1 MAKKKET
8 LTPEERL
15 QAALVPESEQ
25 PYKVPGN
32 WCWTFLKP
40 ISKIRTGK
48 KDANYGSVDGEYP
61 FFTCAAEPIRCHGYS
76 FDCNAILLA
85 GNGDINNISRYNG
98 KFEAYQRTYVVEI
111 IEPINIDYVFYW
123 FKYRW
128 FDFNKDKM
136 FGTAIPYIRLG
147 NLQEFP
153 IPVPPLAQQQR
164 IVNHIESLFA
174 KLDEAR
180 QKVQGALDS
189 FETRKA
195 AILHKAFTGELTA
208 HWRKEH
214 GVGIES
220 WENVSVSEICH
231 SLKYGTAKKSSSE
244 GTVVVIRMGNLQDGE
259 ISWDDLAYSNDEED
273 IEKYKLV
280 PGDVLFNRTNSPALV
295 GKTSIY
301 RGEYPAI
308 YAGYLIK
315 LDYDRS
321 RVIGDYLNYSL
332 NTISAKEYCNSV
344 KTDGVNQSN
353 INAKKIGAYR
363 FNAPKI
369 NEQTKIV
376 RILDHLFAKEQQA
389 KEAAEGVLEQIDL
402 IKKAILARAFRGEL
416 GTNDPGEESAV
427 ELLKRVIAVEPP
439 PKTRAKAV
447 SIPREVEEQ
456 LKSELE
462 RKIIKLYYYSDSQ
475 SLSIDTL
482 MEVSSKKF
490 EVLES
495 IRNLEQRDIIKK
507 MPNGNYKLVR

>member
-1 MAKKKET
+1 MARGKKKET
-8 LTPEERL
+8 LTLEERL

-48 KDANYGSVDGEYP
+48 KDANYGSVIDGEYP

-174 KLDEAR
+174 KLDEAK
-180 QKVQGALDS
+180 QKAQDALDS

-208 HWRKEH
+208 QWRKEY
-214 GVGIES
+214 GVGMES
-220 WENVSVSEICH
+220 WEARTSTQLFEYVTSGSRGWA
-231 SLKYGTAKKSSSE
+231 KYYADNGDIF
-244 GTVVVIRMGNLQDGE
+244 VRMGNLNHGTIELDLSDIQYVNLPGQTEGQRTKLQKNDIL
-259 ISWDDLAYSNDEED
+259 ISITADIGMVGIVREMEQNAYINQHIALARPTAKDNAEF
-273 IEKYKLV
+273 L
-280 PGDVLFNRTNSPALV
+280 AW
-295 GKTSIY
+295 
-301 RGEYPAI
+301 
-308 YAGYLIK
+308 YLISDVGLQQMRNK
-315 LDYDRS
+315 QR
-321 RVIGDYLNYSL
+321 GA
-332 NTISAKEYCNSV
+332 T
-344 KTDGVNQSN
+344 
-353 INAKKIGAYR
+353 KIGLGLDDIR
-363 FNAPKI
+363 SLELLIPTRE
-369 NEQTKIV
+369 EQDEV
-376 RILDHLFAKEQQA
+376 VYILDNLLANEQQA
-389 KEAAEGVLEQIDL
+389 KEVAEGVLEQIDL

-416 GTNDPGEESAV
+416 GTNDPSEESV
-427 ELLKRVIAVEPP
+427 MELLKVI
-439 PKTRAKAV
+439 
-447 SIPREVEEQ
+447 
-456 LKSELE
+456 
-462 RKIIKLYYYSDSQ
+462 
-475 SLSIDTL
+475 
-482 MEVSSKKF
+482 M
-490 EVLES
+490 
-495 IRNLEQRDIIKK
+495 
-507 MPNGNYKLVR
+507 